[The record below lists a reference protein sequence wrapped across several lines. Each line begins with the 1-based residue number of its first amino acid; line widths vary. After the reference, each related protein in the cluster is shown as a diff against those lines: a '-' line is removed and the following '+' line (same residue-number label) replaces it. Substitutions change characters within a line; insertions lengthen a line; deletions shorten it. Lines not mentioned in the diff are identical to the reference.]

1 MKAAIE
7 SDTSEEITVFKN
19 LGNVVFLIELTSRA
33 GVEMLIEE
41 GFDVEEFHV
50 SCHPPQ
56 GYYMNVSIMGLR
68 SYVDNEEVV
77 GSPAPYRE
85 IKGDVFWDI
94 SIKRIMH
101 LRG

>member
-1 MKAAIE
+1 
-7 SDTSEEITVFKN
+7 
-19 LGNVVFLIELTSRA
+19 
-33 GVEMLIEE
+33 MLIEE

-56 GYYMNVSIMGLR
+56 GYYMNFSIIGLR

-77 GSPAPYRE
+77 ESLAPYGQ
-85 IKGDVFWDI
+85 IKGGVFLDI